1 MGLDVA
7 LGIVILIAAI
17 RGWLQGFVYQ
27 AVRLGGMI
35 ACVYLAAPVRD
46 QAKPYILPYLPTVK
60 PVVMDR
66 LLWWV
71 AAALAYI
78 VLVGATTLVLKMTKP
93 RDTRCAT
100 TTKSQ

>member
-46 QAKPYILPYLPTVK
+46 QAKPYILPTC
-60 PVVMDR
+60 R
-66 LLWWV
+66 RSSRW
-71 AAALAYI
+71 
-78 VLVGATTLVLKMTKP
+78 
-93 RDTRCAT
+93 
-100 TTKSQ
+100 